1 VSITIKKEES
11 PIVVPLLV
19 SEDEETKF
27 EERSPLPSL
36 RYPTSSHS
44 PSRASSRLSSYHTRS
59 PALRYSPVRRGD
71 SIYYPATPVRSPTL
85 LEEPID
91 WEPIYHHGATTDSTL
106 VPSSGSSRT
115 HINPIGHA
123 LRRVFL
129 PSEVSD
135 LIREGLQLGA
145 QQRAEEEQLA
155 ALWQRVHEACYSPS
169 CFTSRLFVLVLT
181 PYSSSVGTILLRLV
195 SLHVPRRVHYLFPF
209 PLVTDLTPFSEL
221 PTGRGLIRSSL
232 LTLSC

>member
-1 VSITIKKEES
+1 VSIVIKKEES
-11 PIVVPLLV
+11 SIVVPLHI
-19 SEDEETKF
+19 SADKEIKREEQ
-27 EERSPLPSL
+27 SPLPSL
-36 RYPTSSHS
+36 RYPSTSHCSG
-44 PSRASSRLSSYHTRS
+44 PSSWLSSYRTLS

-71 SIYYPATPVRSPTL
+71 SIYYPATPVRSPTP

-129 PSEVSD
+129 LSEVSD

-155 ALWQRVHEACYSPS
+155 ALWQRVHEAR
-169 CFTSRLFVLVLT
+169 TRVEERLNREE
-181 PYSSSVGTILLRLV
+181 RLPPRNP
-195 SLHVPRRVHYLFPF
+195 LFPNLVPRRWFRGAPPRPF
-209 PLVTDLTPFSEL
+209 LRNRIAPLRPRETLRL
-221 PTGRGLIRSSL
+221 PARFRQDFTRH
-232 LTLSC
+232 

>member
-1 VSITIKKEES
+1 VSFIIKKEES

-19 SEDEETKF
+19 SEDEETKS

-36 RYPTSSHS
+36 CYPTSSHS
-44 PSRASSRLSSYHTRS
+44 PSRASSRLSSYCTRS

-71 SIYYPATPVRSPTL
+71 SIYYPATPVRSPTP

-129 PSEVSD
+129 LSEVSD

-155 ALWQRVHEACYSPS
+155 ALWQRVHEAR
-169 CFTSRLFVLVLT
+169 TRVEERLNREERLPPRNPLFPNLVPCRWFRGAPPRPFLHNRIAPLRPRET
-181 PYSSSVGTILLRLV
+181 LRLPACFRQNFTR
-195 SLHVPRRVHYLFPF
+195 H
-209 PLVTDLTPFSEL
+209 
-221 PTGRGLIRSSL
+221 
-232 LTLSC
+232 

>member
-1 VSITIKKEES
+1 VSFTVKKEES

-19 SEDEETKF
+19 SEDKETKS
-27 EERSPLPSL
+27 EERSPLRSL

-44 PSRASSRLSSYHTRS
+44 PSRASSQLSSYRTRS
-59 PALRYSPVRRGD
+59 PTLRYSPVRRGD
-71 SIYYPATPVRSPTL
+71 SIYHPVAPVRSPTP

-106 VPSSGSSRT
+106 VPSSGSSWT

-155 ALWQRVHEACYSPS
+155 ALWQRVHEAR
-169 CFTSRLFVLVLT
+169 TRVEERLNREE
-181 PYSSSVGTILLRLV
+181 RLP
-195 SLHVPRRVHYLFPF
+195 PRYPPF
-209 PLVTDLTPFSEL
+209 PNLVPHRWFRGAPPRPF
-221 PTGRGLIRSSL
+221 
-232 LTLSC
+232 